1 MFFLGFSESGC
12 QMTVSGAIF
21 ALPERQNIMRPIDID
36 ALSEDE
42 LIELNHKVV
51 ARLRF
56 LSQMRSHSA
65 MLDFRVGER
74 VKFHPDGGPELQV
87 CSPEPIRPA
96 RRPPAQTI
104 PASRASQIALLK
116 RRSADPTRQTD
127 CGEK

>member
-1 MFFLGFSESGC
+1 
-12 QMTVSGAIF
+12 
-21 ALPERQNIMRPIDID
+21 MRPLDID

-74 VKFHPDGGPELQV
+74 VLVTGGYD
-87 CSPEPIRPA
+87 
-96 RRPPAQTI
+96 
-104 PASRASQIALLK
+104 
-116 RRSADPTRQTD
+116 ADPDWLRGRAGYTGTLIDIRGSWATWLD
-127 CGEK
+127 WASPP